1 MGIENMKMP
10 QLGESVTEG
19 TISKWLVSP
28 GDTVNKYDPIAEVQT
43 DKVNA
48 EVPSS
53 FTGTIKELI
62 AEEGDTLEVGEII
75 CSIEVGGAGSA
86 PSEEAPKEEKK
97 ETAGEKPSQ
106 AVANSSQPAAKPS
119 QPAAKPSQPAAK
131 PSQPAAKPSQ
141 PAAKP
146 SQQSKKEDGN
156 KARYSPAVLK
166 LSQEHDI
173 DLKQVEGTGNGGRI
187 TRKDLKK
194 IIESGNIPKAGD
206 AAASPQAEAAP
217 APGKEQAKPA
227 AAVKQAAPSPNV
239 PTMPGDIE
247 IPVTGV
253 RKAIASNMVRSKHE
267 APHAWTMMEVDVTN
281 LVEYR
286 NSLKTEFK
294 QREGFNLTFFAFFV
308 KAVSQALK
316 EFPQINSMW
325 AGDKIIQKKD
335 VNISIAVATDD
346 ALFVPVIKNAD
357 EKTIKGIA
365 REITDLAGKVRSG
378 KLKSED
384 MQGGTFTVNNTGS
397 FGSVQSMGIINYP
410 QAAIL
415 QVESIVK
422 RPVVM
427 NNGMIAVRDMVNLCM
442 SLDHRVLD
450 GLVCGR
456 FLQRIKEILENTSK
470 ENTSVY

>member
-1 MGIENMKMP
+1 MGIEKMKMP

-53 FTGTIKELI
+53 FTGVIKELL
-62 AEEGDTLEVGEII
+62 AEEGDTLEVGELI
-75 CSIEVGGAGSA
+75 CSIELEGGNDA
-86 PSEEAPKEEKK
+86 PAEEKVEKK
-97 ETAGEKPSQ
+97 EEATPST
-106 AVANSSQPAAKPS
+106 PASADTS
-119 QPAAKPSQPAAK
+119 
-131 PSQPAAKPSQ
+131 
-141 PAAKP
+141 
-146 SQQSKKEDGN
+146 N
-156 KARYSPAVLK
+156 KGRYSPAVLK
-166 LSQEHDI
+166 MSQENGI
-173 DLKQVEGTGNGGRI
+173 DLTQVTGTGAGGRI

-194 IIESGNIPKAGD
+194 IIESGNIPQASEAPK
-206 AAASPQAEAAP
+206 ASPQQESPSQGAP
-217 APGKEQAKPA
+217 AQPSKKPA
-227 AAVKQAAPSPNV
+227 PQTPDI
-239 PTMPGDIE
+239 PTLPGDIE
-247 IPVTGV
+247 IPVTGI
-253 RKAIASNMVRSKHE
+253 RKAIAANMLRSKHE

-281 LVEYR
+281 LVDYR

-294 QREGFNLTFFAFFV
+294 QKEGYNLTFFAFFV
-308 KAVSQALK
+308 KAVAQALK
-316 EFPQINSMW
+316 EYPQINSMW

-335 VNISIAVATDD
+335 INLSIAVATDD
-346 ALFVPVIKNAD
+346 ALYVPVIKNAD

-365 REITDLAGKVRSG
+365 REITELAGKVRTG
-378 KLKSED
+378 KLTSQD

-456 FLQRIKEILENTSK
+456 FLQRVKEILENTSK
-470 ENTSVY
+470 ETTSIY

>member
-1 MGIENMKMP
+1 MAIEQIKMP

-19 TISKWLVSP
+19 TISKWLVSV
-28 GDTVNKYDPIAEVQT
+28 GDKVNKYDPLAEVMT

-53 FTGTIKELI
+53 FSGVIKELI
-62 AEEGDTLEVGEII
+62 AEEGETYEVGQVILT
-75 CSIEVGGAGSA
+75 IETEGGSEAAQDAPAETKAEEKTPAASSASA
-86 PSEEAPKEEKK
+86 PSAPAAPVKAADAPK
-97 ETAGEKPSQ
+97 G
-106 AVANSSQPAAKPS
+106 V
-119 QPAAKPSQPAAK
+119 
-131 PSQPAAKPSQ
+131 
-141 PAAKP
+141 
-146 SQQSKKEDGN
+146 
-156 KARYSPAVLK
+156 RYSPAVLK
-166 LSQEHDI
+166 LSQEHGI
-173 DLKQVEGTGNGGRI
+173 DLNQVAGTGGGGRI
-187 TRKDLKK
+187 TRKDLMK
-194 IIESGNIPKAGD
+194 IIESGDIPT
-206 AAASPQAEAAP
+206 AAAAAAAPEKTEAP
-217 APGKEQAKPA
+217 APAPA
-227 AAVKQAAPSPNV
+227 ASQPAASKQAATAPNV
-239 PTMPGDIE
+239 PVMPGDVE

-253 RKAIASNMVRSKHE
+253 RKAIAANMLRSKHE

-286 NSLKTEFK
+286 NSIKGEFK
-294 QREGFNLTFFAFFV
+294 QKEGFNLTFFAFFV
-308 KAVSQALK
+308 KAVAQALK

-335 VNISIAVATDD
+335 INISIAVATDD
-346 ALFVPVIKNAD
+346 ALFVPVIKAAD
-357 EKTIKGIA
+357 EKTIKGIG
-365 REITDLAGKVRSG
+365 REINDLALKVRTG
-378 KLKSED
+378 KLTSAE

-456 FLQRIKEILENTSK
+456 FLQRVKEILENTSK
-470 ENTSVY
+470 ENTSIY

>member
-75 CSIEVGGAGSA
+75 CSIEVEGEGSA
-86 PSEEAPKEEKK
+86 PVEETPKETPKKESDQAPQSAPKTK
-97 ETAGEKPSQ
+97 APSKD
-106 AVANSSQPAAKPS
+106 S
-119 QPAAKPSQPAAK
+119 
-131 PSQPAAKPSQ
+131 
-141 PAAKP
+141 
-146 SQQSKKEDGN
+146 GN
-156 KARYSPAVLK
+156 KTRYSPAVLK

-173 DLKQVEGTGNGGRI
+173 DLNQVEGTGNGGRI

-194 IIESGNIPKAGD
+194 IIESGSIPKAGD
-206 AAASPQAEAAP
+206 AP
-217 APGKEQAKPA
+217 APKAEDQAPQQAPVKEQAVKQPAKQSAPA
-227 AAVKQAAPSPNV
+227 ANV
-239 PTMPGDIE
+239 PVVPGDIE
-247 IPVTGV
+247 IPVSGI

-281 LVEYR
+281 LVDYR

-308 KAVSQALK
+308 KAVAQALK
-316 EFPQINSMW
+316 EYPQINSMW
-325 AGDKIIQKKD
+325 AGDKIVQKKD
-335 VNISIAVATDD
+335 INLSIAVATDD
-346 ALFVPVIKNAD
+346 ALYVPVIKNAD

-365 REITDLAGKVRSG
+365 REITELAGKVRSG
-378 KLKSED
+378 KLTSQD

-456 FLQRIKEILENTSK
+456 FLQRVKEILENTSK

>member
-1 MGIENMKMP
+1 MTMP

-19 TISKWLVSP
+19 TIEKWLVSP
-28 GDTVNKYDPIAEVQT
+28 GDKINKYDPIAEVMT

-53 FTGTIKELI
+53 FTGVIKELVAQEGQTLAVGEVI
-62 AEEGDTLEVGEII
+62 CTVEVEGGGSADSTAAEEV
-75 CSIEVGGAGSA
+75 
-86 PSEEAPKEEKK
+86 KEEKA
-97 ETAGEKPSQ
+97 E
-106 AVANSSQPAAKPS
+106 AAKEE
-119 QPAAKPSQPAAK
+119 QV
-131 PSQPAAKPSQ
+131 
-141 PAAKP
+141 
-146 SQQSKKEDGN
+146 SKKSAPVKDPAN
-156 KARYSPAVLK
+156 KGRYSPAVLK
-166 LSQEHDI
+166 LAQEHDI
-173 DLKQVEGTGNGGRI
+173 DLSQVEGSGKGGRI
-187 TRKDLKK
+187 TRKDILALV
-194 IIESGNIPKAGD
+194 ESGNIPKASD
-206 AAASPQAEAAP
+206 KPAQAAPVQEAAPQAQAQPGQTAAPAKQAAP
-217 APGKEQAKPA
+217 AP
-227 AAVKQAAPSPNV
+227 NV
-239 PTMPGDIE
+239 PVYPGDVE
-247 IPVTGV
+247 IPVSGV
-253 RKAIASNMVRSKHE
+253 RKAIAANMLRSKHE

-286 NSLKTEFK
+286 NSIKNEFK
-294 QREGFNLTFFAFFV
+294 KKEGFNLTFFAFFV
-308 KAVSQALK
+308 KAVAQALK
-316 EFPQINSMW
+316 EFPMINSMW
-325 AGDKIIQKKD
+325 AGDKIVQKKD
-335 VNISIAVATDD
+335 INISIAVATDD

-365 REITDLAGKVRSG
+365 REITELAHKVRTG
-378 KLKSED
+378 TLKSDE

-427 NNGMIAVRDMVNLCM
+427 DNGMIAVRDMVNLCM